1 MKQFGYISVTDKISG
16 SLKIQKR
23 VFFII
28 SYLVHI
34 LKDHSDEHMVAV
46 FIFYSFLIPCQGDDS
61 AASDNYEE
69 KILGG

>member
-23 VFFII
+23 VVFII

-34 LKDHSDEHMVAV
+34 LKDHSDEHMETV
-46 FIFYSFLIPCQGDDS
+46 FIFL
-61 AASDNYEE
+61 
-69 KILGG
+69 